1 MGSAPPDA
9 VSRFDGRGCGAYIG
23 TTGRT
28 KSDGQGHGYM
38 ADNRLKSAGASLWRG
53 LQAVGMFF
61 LATVGGLFSAVT
73 LGVVALAMSIG
84 GVLWMYGRD
93 LPNHEQ
99 LAQYTPPTISRIYSG
114 EGRLMD
120 EFARERRL
128 FATADEIPPLV
139 KQAFIS
145 AEDKNF
151 YQHAGYDPVGMVS
164 AAVDA
169 ARGKRLRGASTI
181 TQQVMKNFLLSSDR
195 SAERKVKEIIL
206 ASRIEETLGKED
218 ILELYLNEIFL
229 GQNSYG
235 VAAASQTYF
244 NKTLSQLTLEEAAYL
259 AILPKAP
266 SDYHP
271 VRQAERAIERRN
283 YVLLEMFQNGYI
295 TRAELE
301 TAQQKPLLTV
311 QSGHYAPFRAALPP
325 RDYFTDEIRRQL
337 TEDFGEE
344 EFFTQGFNVRATVD
358 AEMQAVAAKALR
370 RALEQFDRGQGVWR
384 GTGKTIDPALLDDET
399 AWRRALAETV
409 VARDI
414 DLGSA
419 WLPAVVLAVGDQSLT
434 LGAEGVEAQV
444 DVPRTDIDWLR
455 GSFVD
460 NFEVGDVVH
469 VRRLTDD
476 ATGDLI
482 RWSLRQVP
490 EVQGG
495 FMAMDVNTGRVLA
508 MQGGFSYQH
517 SVFNRATQ
525 ATRQPGSSFKPF
537 VYAAALD
544 SGYQP
549 NTIVVDAP
557 IEIDQG
563 NGEIWRPK
571 NASNKYY
578 GPSPL
583 RTGIERSRNLM
594 TVRLAQDVGMGTVAT
609 YAERFGVY
617 DRMDELLANSLGS
630 QETTLYKMV
639 AAYAM
644 FANGGE
650 RVEPTLV
657 DRIQDRYGRT
667 VYRHDQRSC
676 NDCEQFASL
685 ADGQGPRIVSNRER
699 VMDAITA
706 YQLTSMMQGVVER
719 GTASRTVNLPVPIA
733 GKTGTTNDSKDVWFV
748 GFSSTIVAG
757 CYIGY
762 DRPRNMGRSASGGG
776 MCGPVFNEFM
786 AEAIQKYGG
795 GPFEVPEGG
804 YFVKIDRYTGA
815 RLPDDATGENVVAEY
830 FRQGDDPFMGVGGTI
845 IDGGF
850 AMAGDLPLFGRG
862 EGDVED
868 RGGIQVETSTGRSVV
883 VPGRASFGA
892 LSSGGLY

>member
-1 MGSAPPDA
+1 MTIKTTLRAAGSSLLRAL
-9 VSRFDGRGCGAYIG
+9 RG
-23 TTGRT
+23 T
-28 KSDGQGHGYM
+28 
-38 ADNRLKSAGASLWRG
+38 
-53 LQAVGMFF
+53 GMFM
-61 LATVGGLFSAVT
+61 LSAIGGLFSALT
-73 LGVVALAMSIG
+73 LGIIAVAVSIG

-114 EGRLMD
+114 EGRLID

-128 FATADEIPPLV
+128 FAPAEDIPDLV

-151 YQHAGYDPVGMVS
+151 YQHAGYDPVGMIS

-169 ARGKRLRGASTI
+169 ARGGRLRGASTI
-181 TQQVMKNFLLSSDR
+181 TQQVMKNFLLTSDR

-206 ASRIEETLGKED
+206 ASRIEETLDKEG

-235 VAAASQTYF
+235 VAAAAQTYF
-244 NKTLSQLTLEEAAYL
+244 NKTLPELTLEEAAYL

-271 VRQAERAIERRN
+271 VRQAERAIDRRN
-283 YVLLEMFQNGYI
+283 FVLREMWENGYI
-295 TRAELE
+295 TRAEMQE
-301 TAQQKPLLTV
+301 GQAKPLLTV
-311 QSGHYAPFRAALPP
+311 QSGHYQPFRAALPD

-337 TEDFGEE
+337 TRDFGEE
-344 EFFTQGFNVRATVD
+344 EFFTQGFTVRATVD
-358 AEMQAVAAKALR
+358 ATMQHVAANALR
-370 RALEQFDRGQGVWR
+370 RALESYDRNAGVWR
-384 GTGKTIDPALLDDET
+384 GTGKTIPVETLTDGT
-399 AWRRALAETV
+399 AWREALAAIP

-414 DLGSA
+414 DLGNRWFA
-419 WLPAVVLAVGDQSLT
+419 AVVMEVAEQSLS
-434 LGAEGVEAQV
+434 LGVEDIDAPV
-444 DVPRTDIDWLR
+444 SVPREDIQWMR
-455 GSFVD
+455 GDFFD
-460 NFEVGDVVH
+460 NFEPGDVVH

-476 ATGDLI
+476 SDNSLI

-495 FMAMDVNTGRVLA
+495 FMAMDVNTGRVIA

-557 IEIDQG
+557 IEIVSG
-563 NGEIWRPK
+563 GEIWRPK
-571 NASNKYY
+571 NASNRFY

-594 TVRLAQDVGMGTVAT
+594 TIRLAQDVGMNVVAS

-617 DRMDELLANSLGS
+617 DEMDELLANSLGS
-630 QETTLYKMV
+630 QESTLYKMV
-639 AAYAM
+639 SAYAM

-667 VYRHDQRSC
+667 VFKHDQRSC
-676 NDCEQFASL
+676 LDCEQFATLS
-685 ADGQGPRIVSNRER
+685 DGYGPRIVSNRER
-699 VMDAITA
+699 VMDPITA
-706 YQLTSMMQGVVER
+706 YQLTSMMTGVVER
-719 GTASRTVNLPVPIA
+719 GTASNTVKLPVPIA
-733 GKTGTTNDSKDVWFV
+733 GKTGTTNDAKDVWFV

-762 DRPRNMGRSASGGG
+762 DRPRSMGRGASGGG

-786 AEAIQKYGG
+786 GEAIAEYGG
-795 GPFEVPEGG
+795 GAFEVPPGG
-804 YFVKIDRYTGA
+804 FFVKIDRFTGA
-815 RLPDDATGENVVAEY
+815 RLPDDATGDHVVAEY
-830 FRQGDDPFMGVGGTI
+830 FRAGDDAFIGLGGGTI

-862 EGDVED
+862 DGDEEGAPPTAAEV
-868 RGGIQVETSTGRSVV
+868 QTSTGRKVV
-883 VPGRASFGA
+883 VPGRATFGS